1 MVARP
6 MISASHFVKPR
17 GLSAQMSKSKF
28 GKKSSA
34 RRCDVRTHQKKT
46 EHSIYEMSFRDLG
59 IILRTLRVN
68 QIYGDDDSS
77 VYDPAIDLIKVRM
90 NELKREKLNERMNE
104 YMVCC
109 SEIERFKEI
118 EKKNA
123 EKEHFYCKFT
133 GWRPTKKHTEF
144 THDDKLM
151 EAQVRLHEIVER
163 CRDFEEREKI
173 FKKMT
178 FGRLASRIDF

>member
-6 MISASHFVKPR
+6 MISASHFAKPR

-28 GKKSSA
+28 GKKSST

-59 IILRTLRVN
+59 VILRTLRVN

-77 VYDPAIDLIKVRM
+77 VYDSAIDLIKVRM

-123 EKEHFYCKFT
+123 EKEYFYCKFK

-144 THDDKLM
+144 AHEDKLM